1 MKIRIVIAD
10 DHAVVREGL
19 RRFLA
24 LDPDFEVVGEARDGQ
39 EVMDLVRQVQPD
51 VVLMDLL
58 MPRCSG
64 LEAIRALRSQYPE
77 TEVLAVTSVLE
88 PHTVAQVLQAGA
100 IGYLLKDTQGD
111 ELCRSIRAASEG
123 RVQLSSAIRASRLTP
138 TAGETLT
145 ERESE
150 VLVLLASGESN
161 REIATKLL
169 IGETTVKTHVTS
181 ILAKLGVYSRTQ
193 AALEAVRRG
202 WVSHEF

>member
-64 LEAIRALRSQYPE
+64 LEAIRALRSQ
-77 TEVLAVTSVLE
+77 
-88 PHTVAQVLQAGA
+88 
-100 IGYLLKDTQGD
+100 
-111 ELCRSIRAASEG
+111 
-123 RVQLSSAIRASRLTP
+123 
-138 TAGETLT
+138 
-145 ERESE
+145 
-150 VLVLLASGESN
+150 
-161 REIATKLL
+161 
-169 IGETTVKTHVTS
+169 
-181 ILAKLGVYSRTQ
+181 
-193 AALEAVRRG
+193 
-202 WVSHEF
+202 